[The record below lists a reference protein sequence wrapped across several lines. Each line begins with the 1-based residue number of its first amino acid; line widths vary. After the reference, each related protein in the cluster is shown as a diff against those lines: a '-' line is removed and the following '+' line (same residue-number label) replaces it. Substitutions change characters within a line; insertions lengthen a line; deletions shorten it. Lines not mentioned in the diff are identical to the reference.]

1 MSAQVENKK
10 EPAYHE
16 LVRELNLACDADDLP
31 RIRKLLATTS
41 FNSRDITGAFD
52 ESQSVHVLRCLLEHG
67 ANADYIASSTRLRVL
82 TLDHLKVTAEFGYD
96 VKCRDHE
103 ILQ

>member
-16 LVRELNLACDADDLP
+16 LARELNLACDADDLP

-67 ANADYIASSTRLRVL
+67 ADANQMASTIHVPS
-82 TLDHLKVTAEFGYD
+82 LDVFKLLARFGYD
-96 VKCRDHE
+96 VKANGHL